1 MLTKDFHPQTRII
14 LRFIFDV
21 QFASRIN
28 ANSEGNSAFQMFS
41 PSGFVPGAKGHNLP
55 TKEIYNMYS
64 SKDKRRD
71 AYIGLT
77 PGGVPYTKKLV
88 KTSDVIADSGSNVIV
103 LRLAEVYLIL
113 AECYAQTGDTTNA
126 NIYVNKIK
134 QEPGWIMLISLIK
147 ILCWTRLL
155 LREEKN

>member
-1 MLTKDFHPQTRII
+1 
-14 LRFIFDV
+14 
-21 QFASRIN
+21 
-28 ANSEGNSAFQMFS
+28 MFS

-55 TKEIYNMYS
+55 TREIYNMYS

-77 PGGVPYTKKLV
+77 RVEFLIPKAC
-88 KTSDVIADSGSNVIV
+88 KTSDVIADSGSNVVV

-113 AECYAQTGDTTNA
+113 AECYAQIGDTANA